1 MYIGSTVRKRQ
12 GPPFQIWHTT
22 TTWHSAAVEV
32 DEIVRASRL
41 PAAIAF
47 VCVPDDHSFDLE
59 LAACV
64 LLTSLS

>member
-1 MYIGSTVRKRQ
+1 MEHRRYLRLKSGTQ
-12 GPPFQIWHTT
+12 TT
-22 TTWHSAAVEV
+22 AWHSAAVEV

-47 VCVPDDHSFDLE
+47 GFMPGDHSFDLE